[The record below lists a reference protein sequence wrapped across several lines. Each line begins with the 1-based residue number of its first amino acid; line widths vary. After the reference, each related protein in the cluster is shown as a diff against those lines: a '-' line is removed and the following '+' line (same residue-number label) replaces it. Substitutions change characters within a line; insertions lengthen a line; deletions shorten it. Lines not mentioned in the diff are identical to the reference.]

1 VPREVDR
8 VIKAAL
14 KSHKSPQGNI
24 SPARPSIALAVQVA
38 FDTSLPQQDILDLTW
53 DQYSQG
59 GLTVRQKK
67 ERGDK
72 ELWLLLGK
80 ETQQML
86 DVANR
91 THVHII
97 VNEETAQKYAGKDS
111 FGKVFRKARKWAGI
125 ERNLTFQDLRTTALT
140 IMGDSSATTAE
151 IVAFSGHKFNSPVL
165 ETYVKPGREAAIR
178 GRLKRDNSDL
188 AKGDKRGTKGDKEN

>member
-1 VPREVDR
+1 
-8 VIKAAL
+8 
-14 KSHKSPQGNI
+14 
-24 SPARPSIALAVQVA
+24 
-38 FDTSLPQQDILDLTW
+38 
-53 DQYSQG
+53 
-59 GLTVRQKK
+59 
-67 ERGDK
+67 
-72 ELWLLLGK
+72 
-80 ETQQML
+80 ML
-86 DVANR
+86 DAANR

-140 IMGDSSATTAE
+140 IMGDSGATTAE

-178 GRLKRDNSDL
+178 GRSKRDNSDL